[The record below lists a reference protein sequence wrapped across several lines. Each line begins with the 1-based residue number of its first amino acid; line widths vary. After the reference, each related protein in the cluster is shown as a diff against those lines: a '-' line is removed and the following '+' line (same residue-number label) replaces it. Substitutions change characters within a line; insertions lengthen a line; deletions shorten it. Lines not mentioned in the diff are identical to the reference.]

1 MAIDTLGANALASNS
16 VTTAKIA
23 ADAVTSAKIPAGAVV
38 ASDVADGSVTTAKL
52 AAGAVTTAKVADDA
66 VTGAKLYAENLGRR
80 NLIINGAMQVAQ
92 RATSQASI
100 SSAGYYV
107 QDRFK
112 VNTNDAGVWT
122 QTQESLTTSDTPFQ
136 NGFTQALKL
145 DCTTASASL
154 NAAGTL
160 QINQAIEGY
169 NVQRLGSGSS
179 SAKSITV
186 SFWIKAT
193 KTGTNVLAS
202 YQDDG
207 GKQVA
212 TTYTINVSNTW
223 EFKTVT
229 LPANTSDVIVND
241 NTRGRLVTWYFAAGS
256 NRTSGTLR
264 NTWTAYATADEAVGQ
279 VNHADNVANNIHI
292 TGIQVEVGDTATP
305 FEHRSYGEELQ
316 LCQRYFYPV
325 CPKNISGQ
333 SIGMAYY
340 YVGTTLLGIVHFP
353 VTMRTAPTITGADV
367 SNYFTTTHNDLM
379 NYLLANRVTTTTL
392 EFYNN
397 SQVSGTAMQAV
408 IARSNNA
415 NAFIYATAEL

>member
-1 MAIDTLGANALASNS
+1 MALIKTNARGQSS
-16 VTTAKIA
+16 
-23 ADAVTSAKIPAGAVV
+23 
-38 ASDVADGSVTTAKL
+38 
-52 AAGAVTTAKVADDA
+52 
-66 VTGAKLYAENLGRR
+66 NLGRR
-80 NLIINGAMQVAQ
+80 NLFINGAMQVAQ

-229 LPANTSDVIVND
+229 LPANTADVIVND

-264 NTWTAYATADEAVGQ
+264 NTWTAYAVGDEAVGQ

-305 FEHRSYGEELQ
+305 FDYRSFGEELS
-316 LCQRYFYPV
+316 LCQRYYVKSFDYATTPAHNLTAEHEAV
-325 CPKNISGQ
+325 CCAFVANNAYGA
-333 SIGMAYY
+333 SIN
-340 YVGTTLLGIVHFP
+340 FP
-353 VTMRTAPTITGADV
+353 VEMRATPTLSIYNSSNIGGTNGRWAVYNGSWASATGGTFVA
-367 SNYFTTTHNDLM
+367 SSSKGFSPALSGNSLTQFNA
-379 NYLLANRVTTTTL
+379 YLVNGNWAC
-392 EFYNN
+392 E
-397 SQVSGTAMQAV
+397 S
-408 IARSNNA
+408 
-415 NAFIYATAEL
+415 EL

>member
-1 MAIDTLGANALASNS
+1 MALI
-16 VTTAKIA
+16 KINTRSIPDA
-23 ADAVTSAKIPAGAVV
+23 AVTP
-38 ASDVADGSVTTAKL
+38 
-52 AAGAVTTAKVADDA
+52 AKVSQ
-66 VTGAKLYAENLGRR
+66 NLGRR
-80 NLIINGAMQVAQ
+80 NLFINGAMQVAQ

-169 NVQRLGSGSS
+169 NLQRLGSGSS

-229 LPANTSDVIVND
+229 LPANTANAVVND

-264 NTWTAYATADEAVGQ
+264 NTWTAYAVGDEAVGQ

-292 TGIQVEVGDTATP
+292 TGIQVEVGDIATD
-305 FEHRSYGEELQ
+305 FEHRSFGEELQ
-316 LCQRYFYPV
+316 LCQRYFQKV
-325 CPKNISGQ
+325 LDQNRVDVMRKSGTSAGHYLSYFQ
-333 SIGMAYY
+333 E
-340 YVGTTLLGIVHFP
+340 
-353 VTMRTAPTITGADV
+353 MRAAPTLSLTRNSTIYGPINTGAGTGGLDPAQNR
-367 SNYFTTTHNDLM
+367 STGF
-379 NYLLANRVTTTTL
+379 LLYIYT
-392 EFYNN
+392 
-397 SQVSGTAMQAV
+397 SGTDVQVGAV
-408 IARSNNA
+408 CTVTAA
-415 NAFIYATAEL
+415 AEL

>member
-1 MAIDTLGANALASNS
+1 MSTLKVDTITDSSSGLTTTINGFTPKTDNMAG
-16 VTTAKIA
+16 
-23 ADAVTSAKIPAGAVV
+23 
-38 ASDVADGSVTTAKL
+38 
-52 AAGAVTTAKVADDA
+52 
-66 VTGAKLYAENLGRR
+66 R
-80 NLIINGAMQVAQ
+80 NLFINGAMQVAQ

-229 LPANTSDVIVND
+229 LPANTADVIVND

-264 NTWTAYATADEAVGQ
+264 NTWTAYAVGDEAVGQ

-305 FEHRSYGEELQ
+305 FDYRSFGEELS
-316 LCQRYFYPV
+316 LCQRYYVKSFDYATTPAHNLTAEHEAV
-325 CPKNISGQ
+325 CCAFVANNAYGA
-333 SIGMAYY
+333 SIN
-340 YVGTTLLGIVHFP
+340 FP
-353 VTMRTAPTITGADV
+353 VEMRATPTLSIYNSSNIGGTNGRWAVYNGSWASATGGTFVA
-367 SNYFTTTHNDLM
+367 SSSKGFSPALSGNSLTQFNA
-379 NYLLANRVTTTTL
+379 YLVNGNWAC
-392 EFYNN
+392 E
-397 SQVSGTAMQAV
+397 S
-408 IARSNNA
+408 
-415 NAFIYATAEL
+415 EL

>member
-1 MAIDTLGANALASNS
+1 MALSKIQGIEGQ
-16 VTTAKIA
+16 VT
-23 ADAVTSAKIPAGAVV
+23 P
-38 ASDVADGSVTTAKL
+38 
-52 AAGAVTTAKVADDA
+52 
-66 VTGAKLYAENLGRR
+66 NLGRR
-80 NLIINGAMQVAQ
+80 NLFINGAMQVAQ
-92 RATSQASI
+92 RGTSQASI

-154 NAAGTL
+154 AAGGTL

-169 NVQRLGSGSS
+169 NLQRLGSGSS

-207 GKQVA
+207 GKQVSA
-212 TTYTINVSNTW
+212 TYTINVSNTW

-229 LPANTSDVIVND
+229 LPANTANAVVND

-292 TGIQVEVGDTATP
+292 TGIQVEVGDIATD
-305 FEHRSYGEELQ
+305 FEHRSFGEELAA
-316 LCQRYFYPV
+316 CQRYCFV
-325 CPKNISGQ
+325 ANSSTRTALCI
-333 SIGMAYY
+333 AYFH
-340 YVGTTLLGIVHFP
+340 TTTAVRGGIVTFP
-353 VTMRTAPTITGADV
+353 ITMRVAPTITEAGTD
-367 SNYFTTTHNDLM
+367 SNYNISRPNTSNAGASGVPTTTQINTNSYELT
-379 NYLLANRVTTTTL
+379 VT
-392 EFYNN
+392 
-397 SQVSGTAMQAV
+397 S
-408 IARSNNA
+408 
-415 NAFIYATAEL
+415 ATASTIGFGTRILLLSDAAITMDSEL

>member
-1 MAIDTLGANALASNS
+1 MALIKVNNRGQSSDFSTEVGA
-16 VTTAKIA
+16 TK
-23 ADAVTSAKIPAGAVV
+23 
-38 ASDVADGSVTTAKL
+38 
-52 AAGAVTTAKVADDA
+52 
-66 VTGAKLYAENLGRR
+66 NLV
-80 NLIINGAMQVAQ
+80 INGAMQVAQ
-92 RATSQASI
+92 RGTSQASI

-122 QTQESLTTSDTPFQ
+122 QTQESLTTSDAPFQ

-154 NAAGTL
+154 AAAGTL

-169 NVQRLGSGSS
+169 NLQRLGSGSS
-179 SAKSITV
+179 GAKSITV

-207 GKQVA
+207 GKQVSA
-212 TTYTINVSNTW
+212 TYTINVSNTW

-229 LPANTSDVIVND
+229 LPANTANAILND

-292 TGIQVEVGDTATP
+292 TGIQVEVGDIATD
-305 FEHRSYGEELQ
+305 FEHRSYGEELAA
-316 LCQRYFYPV
+316 CQRYYW
-325 CPKNISGQ
+325 KNEDVFVYGKSRE
-333 SIGMAYY
+333 ADRHRDCN
-340 YVGTTLLGIVHFP
+340 VPFP
-353 VTMRTAPTITGADV
+353 VEMRATPTVTKITDPSGFTGSWVHGGTQQMRFSGNAPSDGYVATC
-367 SNYFTTTHNDLM
+367 
-379 NYLLANRVTTTTL
+379 
-392 EFYNN
+392 
-397 SQVSGTAMQAV
+397 GTAKAD
-408 IARSNNA
+408 
-415 NAFIYATAEL
+415 AEL

>member
-1 MAIDTLGANALASNS
+1 MALSKIQGIEGQ
-16 VTTAKIA
+16 VT
-23 ADAVTSAKIPAGAVV
+23 P
-38 ASDVADGSVTTAKL
+38 
-52 AAGAVTTAKVADDA
+52 
-66 VTGAKLYAENLGRR
+66 NLGRR
-80 NLIINGAMQVAQ
+80 NLFINGAMQVAQ
-92 RATSQASI
+92 RGTSQASI

-154 NAAGTL
+154 AAGGTL

-169 NVQRLGSGSS
+169 NLQRLGSGSS

-207 GKQVA
+207 GKQVSA
-212 TTYTINVSNTW
+212 TYTINVSNTW

-229 LPANTSDVIVND
+229 LPANTANAVVND

-292 TGIQVEVGDTATP
+292 TGIQVEVGDIATD
-305 FEHRSYGEELQ
+305 FEHRSFGEELS
-316 LCQRYFYPV
+316 LCQRYFQVLGGTGSNYTLG
-325 CPKNISGQ
+325 SGF
-333 SIGMAYY
+333 
-340 YVGTTLLGIVHFP
+340 TTANNFFGAGKLIK
-353 VTMRTAPTITGADV
+353 TMRSSPSFSHIGAASNFSYTHAAVAASASGTPT
-367 SNYFTTTHNDLM
+367 FTTNPNTF
-379 NYLLANRVTTTTL
+379 YLSMQSSTTTT
-392 EFYNN
+392 NN
-397 SQVSGTAMQAV
+397 AGAYARITNSGTL
-408 IARSNNA
+408 
-415 NAFIYATAEL
+415 AFFDSEL

>member
-1 MAIDTLGANALASNS
+1 MALI
-16 VTTAKIA
+16 
-23 ADAVTSAKIPAGAVV
+23 
-38 ASDVADGSVTTAKL
+38 
-52 AAGAVTTAKVADDA
+52 KVKERGRET
-66 VTGAKLYAENLGRR
+66 VNLGRR
-80 NLIINGAMQVAQ
+80 NMVINGAMQVAQ
-92 RATSQASI
+92 RGTSQASI

-112 VNTNDAGVWT
+112 VNTNAAGVWT

-169 NVQRLGSGSS
+169 NLQRLGSGSS

-207 GKQVA
+207 GKQVSA
-212 TTYTINVSNTW
+212 TYTINVSNTW

-229 LPANTSDVIVND
+229 LPANTANAILND

-292 TGIQVEVGDTATP
+292 TGIQVEVGDIATD
-305 FEHRSYGEELQ
+305 FEHRSFGEELA
-316 LCQRYFYPV
+316 LCQRYFS
-325 CPKNISGQ
+325 KIS
-333 SIGMAYY
+333 SIDFSSYHATSGNSPTENFTY
-340 YVGTTLLGIVHFP
+340 LQ
-353 VTMRTAPTITGADV
+353 TMRAAPTCTLTRQSGDAA
-367 SNYFTTTHNDLM
+367 N
-379 NYLLANRVTTTTL
+379 LANINQRNITVDSFNLYVNASTT
-392 EFYNN
+392 N
-397 SQVSGTAMQAV
+397 QMV
-408 IARSNNA
+408 
-415 NAFIYATAEL
+415 AFGHNGNPATYTMEAEL